1 MREKYQSINI
11 NKKQAQASLELQNL
25 GHKRML
31 HNPGSYRTKQD
42 CCSLKGKKKKEWM
55 LANLEG
61 MTGSEDRQTTE
72 RQVWYQVS
80 SPGLESEDQVTYLS
94 VPLYLLACK

>member
-42 CCSLKGKKKKEWM
+42 CCSLKEKKKRMDAGK
-55 LANLEG
+55 LGRNDRLGRQANYRK
-61 MTGSEDRQTTE
+61 TG
-72 RQVWYQVS
+72 VVS
-80 SPGLESEDQVTYLS
+80 S
-94 VPLYLLACK
+94 